1 MVNWAAAGK
10 PKAGEFAG
18 RRGRGMQMDM
28 AMRSFLL
35 AGVLALVAA
44 AALAGWWFLGRD
56 STPQDDDPFLRGDYE
71 RVEGSL
77 MDEFGETGA
86 WSGSDE
92 LRITVGR
99 GLAGSASGGSAMD
112 APPQFAG
119 ADDPAAQPW
128 WSSGGAPAIP
138 ESALAP
144 PAALPRATAEE
155 RVESDCRYRGGRSWE
170 CRCLVRVARA
180 RLDAAGFEF
189 LSLAEEAEGRSE
201 RLRRSGLDA
210 RALPA
215 LSAAL
220 VGVHVEADQRCGA
233 GLTP

>member
-1 MVNWAAAGK
+1 
-10 PKAGEFAG
+10 
-18 RRGRGMQMDM
+18 MDM

-35 AGVLALVAA
+35 AGVLALIVAA
-44 AALAGWWFLGRD
+44 GLAGWWFLGRD
-56 STPQDDDPFLRGDYE
+56 SAPAEDDPDLRGDYE

-86 WSGSDE
+86 GPVRE
-92 LRITVGR
+92 ETRITVGQ
-99 GLAGSASGGSAMD
+99 GLAGSQQGRSAMD
-112 APPQFAG
+112 AAPQFAG
-119 ADDPAAQPW
+119 ADEPAPEAEPW
-128 WSSGGAPAIP
+128 WRRGA
-138 ESALAP
+138 AP
-144 PAALPRATAEE
+144 PVPETAGSPLGQLPRGTAEE
-155 RVESDCRYRGGRSWE
+155 RVEADCRYRGGRSWA

-180 RLDAAGFEF
+180 RLDTAEFDF
-189 LSLAEEAEGRSE
+189 LSLAEEPEGRPE

-220 VGVHVEADQRCGA
+220 VGVHVEADRRCGV